1 MAKKHIQ
8 SYTAHDIHFDGYTD
22 TDGVYYAFKATIPA
36 GYKAPKNVVSIEEED
51 LEKLQKSHVFKALVE
66 AKKVAFIDQLPRVVR
81 RPHRTDRRRTDQ
93 DRRSGQRCLG
103 RQAGSR
109 RRQIRTRTPEEGRRR
124 TRDRSLNDASSVC
137 ILESQFPRSH

>member
-66 AKKVAFIDQLPRVVR
+66 AKKVAFIDQLPESFDD
-81 RPHRTDRRRTDQ
+81 PIEQIAAERTKTAEAVSVASVAKQ
-93 DRRSGQRCLG
+93 E
-103 RQAGSR
+103 A
-109 RRQIRTRTPEEGRRR
+109 E
-124 TRDRSLNDASSVC
+124 DAKSE
-137 ILESQFPRSH
+137 LERLKRAAAEQGIVL